1 MFFKLISHSVMTVV
15 CLHKVLSAGTCY
27 LVADCSFWIVA
38 STGGDRGLVAGT
50 LKALAALPDILQ
62 VKRALNADRFLQPH
76 YQKKYYRF
84 LNRQEQTVQRLESQ
98 KWTLAEML
106 MLETREKE
114 AIRVAKDGVQDKLD
128 AAKDRTVELERKATA
143 KIHCEFFYLDSF
155 LSPESH
161 FADCTPRTL
170 TVHLRCFYPFVLRCF
185 PR

>member
-84 LNRQEQTVQRLESQ
+84 LDRQEQTVQRLENQ
-98 KWTLAEML
+98 KWTLTEML
-106 MLETREKE
+106 MLETR
-114 AIRVAKDGVQDKLD
+114 AKDGVRDKLD
-128 AAKDRTVELERKATA
+128 AAKYRPVELERKATA
-143 KIHCEFFYLDSF
+143 KIHCEFIYLDSF
-155 LSPESH
+155 LVPESH

-170 TVHLRCFYPFVLRCF
+170 TVHLRCFYPSVLRCF